1 MTQKRTPVPAKLG
14 VIGGSGVYQMD
25 GAKVVREHDVTTP
38 FGKPSDPVIECDVGG
53 RPVFFIPRHGKGHR
67 FTPSEVNYRANIHA
81 LKQLGVTHVLAVSAV
96 GIMKENIRPGDM
108 VVPDQI
114 FDRTKGVRA
123 ASFFGEGCVGH
134 VTFAD
139 PFCGELRGVI
149 RSAAQDCKGADGVHD
164 GGAYVCMEGPQFST
178 RSESHFYRKTLA
190 PAVIGMTGLP
200 EAKLAREAEMCY
212 AMLALGTDYDCWHES
227 EEDVSV
233 DAVLAVLKAN
243 SEMANKIVRKVSDT
257 LPASTTCACQ
267 HAAEM
272 AIMTR
277 PDVIPAR
284 TKENLSLLYG
294 KYFSR

>member
-1 MTQKRTPVPAKLG
+1 MSQKAAPVPAKLG

-25 GAKVVREHDVTTP
+25 GAKVVKEHDITTP
-38 FGKPSDPVIECDVGG
+38 FGKPSDPVIETDLNG
-53 RPVFFIPRHGKGHR
+53 RAVYFIPRHGKGHR
-67 FTPSEVNYRANIHA
+67 FTPSEVNYRANIYA

-96 GIMKENIRPGDM
+96 GIMKENIKPGDM

-134 VTFAD
+134 MTFAD

-149 RSAAQDCKGADGVHD
+149 TKAAAESKGAGGVHD

-178 RSESHFYRKTLA
+178 RAESHFYRKTLA

-212 AMLALGTDYDCWHES
+212 GMLALATDYDCWHET

-233 DAVLAVLKAN
+233 EAVMAVLKAN
-243 SEMANKIVRKVSDT
+243 SDMANRIVKQVSAI
-257 LPASTTCACQ
+257 LPKEASCSCQ
-267 HAAEM
+267 SAAAY